1 MNATATPI
9 KMPDLATTG
18 SAVRIL
24 RWLVKPGEAVTRG
37 QPLLEVETD
46 KAAMEV
52 ESIVTGTLVSTHF
65 AEGDEVSAGDV
76 MAIVNA
82 TSPAPAASPGR
93 VPAPVQAAAPVSA
106 PPKTA
111 NAPTGMFARNRAKA
125 AAPTPPTAAEAPRPT
140 LSPAQLVAAR
150 RLQQSKQTIPHFYLQ
165 LSANAGSMLA
175 QRQAALPEKP
185 VWDAFFVRAV
195 AVALQQYDRFG
206 YRFESDALVPQNSDS
221 IGVAVDVADDLRVI
235 YIAGAATKTIAEISA
250 EIRTNAERLR
260 RGEPLPQAAQS
271 GGAVTVTNLGG
282 TGVETFS
289 AIINPPEAAILAIGA
304 VTPQLVPVDGQAVV
318 QHRVQL
324 TLSADH
330 RVVNGKY
337 SAGFLAAIVRE
348 IEKT

>member
-1 MNATATPI
+1 MSETATPI
-9 KMPDLATTG
+9 TMPDLATTG

-24 RWLVKPGEAVTRG
+24 RWLVKPGESVTRG

-65 AEGDEVSAGDV
+65 AEGDEVSAGAV

-82 TSPAPAASPGR
+82 TSPTPSPGR
-93 VPAPVQAAAPVSA
+93 VPAPTQTAAPVVA
-106 PPKTA
+106 PPKPA
-111 NAPTGMFARNRAKA
+111 AASTGMFARNRAKSA
-125 AAPTPPTAAEAPRPT
+125 ASPVPTAASSLSRLT
-140 LSPAQLVAAR
+140 LSPAQKVAAR

-165 LSANAGSMLA
+165 LSANAGSMIA
-175 QRQAALPEKP
+175 QRQAALPEKL

-195 AVALQQYDRFG
+195 AVALQQYDRLG
-206 YRFESDALVPQNSDS
+206 YRFEDDALVPQAANSV
-221 IGVAVDVADDLRVI
+221 GVAVDVADDLRVI
-235 YIAGAATKTIAEISA
+235 YIAQAATKTVAQISA
-250 EIRTNAERLR
+250 EIRAAAERLQ
-260 RGEPLPQAAQS
+260 RGEPLPQSAQS

-282 TGVETFS
+282 TGVETFC

-304 VTPQLVPVDGQAVV
+304 VAPQLVPVNGQAVV

-337 SAGFLAAIVRE
+337 AAGFLAAIVRE
-348 IEKT
+348 IEKP

>member
-1 MNATATPI
+1 MSETATPI

-65 AEGDEVSAGDV
+65 AEGDEVSAGAV
-76 MAIVNA
+76 MAVVNA
-82 TSPAPAASPGR
+82 AAAPAPAPVR
-93 VPAPVQAAAPVSA
+93 VPAPAQAVATASA

-111 NAPTGMFARNRAKA
+111 AGPTGMFARNRAKA
-125 AAPTPPTAAEAPRPT
+125 AAPTPPTPAAGAPRPT
-140 LSPAQLVAAR
+140 LRPAQLVAAR

-185 VWDAFFVRAV
+185 AWDAFFVRAV
-195 AVALQQYDRFG
+195 AVALKQYDRFG
-206 YRFESDALVPQNSDS
+206 YRLENDSLVPQNSDA

-235 YIAGAATKTIAEISA
+235 YIAQAATKTVAQISA
-250 EIRTNAERLR
+250 EIRSAADRLH
-260 RGEPLPQAAQS
+260 RGEPLPQSAQS

-282 TGVETFS
+282 TGVEIFS

-304 VTPQLVPVDGQAVV
+304 IAPQLVPVDGQAVV

-337 SAGFLAAIVRE
+337 AAGFLAAIVRE
-348 IEKT
+348 IEKP

>member
-1 MNATATPI
+1 MSETATPI

-24 RWLVKPGEAVTRG
+24 RWLVKPSEAVTRG

-65 AEGDEVSAGDV
+65 AEGDEVSAGAV
-76 MAIVNA
+76 MAVVNA
-82 TSPAPAASPGR
+82 ASPAAPSPGR
-93 VPAPVQAAAPVSA
+93 VPAPAQAAAPVSA
-106 PPKTA
+106 SPKPA

-125 AAPTPPTAAEAPRPT
+125 AAQTPPAAAGTPRPT
-140 LSPAQLVAAR
+140 LSPAQQVAAR

-165 LSANAGSMLA
+165 LGANAGSMLA

-195 AVALQQYDRFG
+195 AVALQQYDRFC
-206 YRFESDALVPQNSDS
+206 YRFEDGALVPQNSDS
-221 IGVAVDVADDLRVI
+221 IGVAVDIADDLRVI
-235 YIAGAATKTIAEISA
+235 YIAGAATRTVAQISA
-250 EIRTNAERLR
+250 EIRAAAEKLR

-271 GGAVTVTNLGG
+271 GGAVTITNLGG

-304 VTPQLVPVDGQAVV
+304 IAPQLVPVDGQAVV

-337 SAGFLAAIVRE
+337 AAGFLAAIVRE
-348 IEKT
+348 IEKP

>member
-1 MNATATPI
+1 MSETATPI

-65 AEGDEVSAGDV
+65 AEGDEVSAGAV
-76 MAIVNA
+76 MAVVNA
-82 TSPAPAASPGR
+82 ASPAPSPVR
-93 VPAPVQAAAPVSA
+93 LSAPAQAVAPVGA

-111 NAPTGMFARNRAKA
+111 AAPTGMFARNRAKA
-125 AAPTPPTAAEAPRPT
+125 AAPTPPAAAAAPRPT

-175 QRQAALPEKP
+175 QRQVALPEKP

-195 AVALQQYDRFG
+195 PVALQQYNRFG
-206 YRFESDALVPQNSDS
+206 CRFEDGALVPQNSDS
-221 IGVAVDVADDLRVI
+221 VGVAVDVADDLRVI
-235 YIAGAATKTIAEISA
+235 YIAQAATKTVAQISA
-250 EIRTNAERLR
+250 EVRAAAEKLR

-271 GGAVTVTNLGG
+271 GGAVTITNLGG

-289 AIINPPEAAILAIGA
+289 AIINPLEAAILAIGA
-304 VTPQLVPVDGQAVV
+304 IAPQLVPVDGQAVV

-337 SAGFLAAIVRE
+337 AAGFLAAIVRG
-348 IEKT
+348 IEKP

>member
-1 MNATATPI
+1 MSETATPI
-9 KMPDLATTG
+9 TMPDLATTG

-52 ESIVTGTLVSTHF
+52 ESIVTGTLVSTNF
-65 AEGDEVSAGDV
+65 AEGDEVSAGAV
-76 MAIVNA
+76 MAVVNA
-82 TSPAPAASPGR
+82 ASPAPSPVRAA
-93 VPAPVQAAAPVSA
+93 APTQAAAPVSA
-106 PPKTA
+106 PPKPA

-125 AAPTPPTAAEAPRPT
+125 AAQIPPAATTAAPRPS
-140 LSPAQLVAAR
+140 LSPAQKVAAR

-185 VWDAFFVRAV
+185 AWDAFFVRAV
-195 AVALQQYDRFG
+195 AVALKQYDRFG
-206 YRFESDALVPQNSDS
+206 YRFEDDTLVPQNSDA

-235 YIAGAATKTIAEISA
+235 TIAQAATKTVAQISA
-250 EIRTNAERLR
+250 EIRAAAEKLR
-260 RGEPLPQAAQS
+260 RGEPLPQSAQS
-271 GGAVTVTNLGG
+271 GGAVTITNLGS

-304 VTPQLVPVDGQAVV
+304 VAPQLVPVDGQAVV

-337 SAGFLAAIVRE
+337 AAGFLAAIVRE
-348 IEKT
+348 IETP

>member
-1 MNATATPI
+1 MSETATPI
-9 KMPDLATTG
+9 TMPDLATTG

-65 AEGDEVSAGDV
+65 AEGDEVSAGAV
-76 MAIVNA
+76 MAVVNA
-82 TSPAPAASPGR
+82 ASPAPSPVRAA
-93 VPAPVQAAAPVSA
+93 APTQAAAPVSA
-106 PPKTA
+106 PPKPA

-125 AAPTPPTAAEAPRPT
+125 AAQTPSAATAAAPRPSF
-140 LSPAQLVAAR
+140 SPAQKVAAR

-185 VWDAFFVRAV
+185 AWDAFFVRAV
-195 AVALQQYDRFG
+195 AVALKQYDRFG
-206 YRFESDALVPQNSDS
+206 YRFEDAALVPQNSDA

-235 YIAGAATKTIAEISA
+235 TIAQAATKTVAQISA
-250 EIRTNAERLR
+250 EIRAAADKLR
-260 RGEPLPQAAQS
+260 RGESLPQSAQS
-271 GGAVTVTNLGG
+271 GGAVTITNLGS

-304 VTPQLVPVDGQAVV
+304 VAPQLVPVDGQAVV

-337 SAGFLAAIVRE
+337 AAGFLAAIVRE
-348 IEKT
+348 IETP

>member
-1 MNATATPI
+1 MSETATPI
-9 KMPDLATTG
+9 TMPDLATTG

-65 AEGDEVSAGDV
+65 AEGDEVSVGAV
-76 MAIVNA
+76 MAVVN
-82 TSPAPAASPGR
+82 AASPTPTAAR
-93 VPAPVQAAAPVSA
+93 APTPVQAAAPVSA
-106 PPKTA
+106 PPKPA

-125 AAPTPPTAAEAPRPT
+125 TAPTPPAAAAGAPRPT

-195 AVALQQYDRFG
+195 AVALQQYNRFAC
-206 YRFESDALVPQNSDS
+206 RFEDGALVPQASDA

-235 YIAGAATKTIAEISA
+235 YIARAATKTIAAISA
-250 EIRTNAERLR
+250 EIRAGAEKLR
-260 RGEPLPQAAQS
+260 RGESLPQSAQS
-271 GGAVTVTNLGG
+271 GGAVTITNLGS

-304 VTPQLVPVDGQAVV
+304 VAPQLVPVDGQAVV

-337 SAGFLAAIVRE
+337 AAGFLAAVVRE
-348 IEKT
+348 IEKS

>member
-1 MNATATPI
+1 MSETATPI

-65 AEGDEVSAGDV
+65 AEGDEVSAGAV
-76 MAIVNA
+76 MAVVNA
-82 TSPAPAASPGR
+82 ASPAAPSPGR
-93 VPAPVQAAAPVSA
+93 VPAPAQAAAPVSA
-106 PPKTA
+106 SPKPA

-125 AAPTPPTAAEAPRPT
+125 AAQTPPAAAGTPRPT
-140 LSPAQLVAAR
+140 LSPAQQVAAR

-165 LSANAGSMLA
+165 LGANAGSMLA

-195 AVALQQYDRFG
+195 AVALQQYDRFC
-206 YRFESDALVPQNSDS
+206 YRFEDGALVPQASDS
-221 IGVAVDVADDLRVI
+221 VGVAVDMADDLRVI
-235 YIAGAATKTIAEISA
+235 YIAGAATRTVAQISA
-250 EIRTNAERLR
+250 EIRAAAEKLR
-260 RGEPLPQAAQS
+260 RGEPLPQASQS
-271 GGAVTVTNLGG
+271 GGAVTVTNLGA
-282 TGVETFS
+282 TGVEAFG

-304 VTPQLVPVDGQAVV
+304 VAQQLVPVDGQAVV

-337 SAGFLAAIVRE
+337 AAGFLAAIVRE
-348 IEKT
+348 IEKP